1 MKTLVFDFKDF
12 LSLFQF
18 NKNISYQDFCQR
30 LSVLNISDTTG
41 TFAVRSGI
49 NEFIDRVSKK
59 DDRKQRLDLY
69 KQNLYRMLVLEPE
82 VALKEWFR
90 RYGELPHDL
99 NYYFQI
105 PQGNILTGDTFQG
118 IKNSKYGRVSKNI
131 NFEKFYNTRKL
142 YANDSEYTFGLL
154 KAMFEDFKIRN
165 SMASPA
171 FFDHICRLN
180 NDYGQIWLDFMVG
193 ANRASIFN
201 PATYRGIIDEI
212 FSGETLFA
220 PVMGWNSYQIG
231 FYSSKFKN
239 FIATDV
245 IPDVVDNGH
254 KLHDCWQAY
263 RDQSIFE
270 IEDKTIDLY
279 CCPSEQLDKRHGF
292 VHRYRN
298 QVDAVLFSPPYYD
311 LEIYDSP
318 DQSLTNFPDYQS
330 WLEGYW
336 NATVEIAAE
345 VLKPG
350 GRFGFVISNYR
361 NKAKQEVAISQDM
374 KAVVDRH
381 LTNMGRYKVQWSAIS
396 TGRQAKKMKG
406 GNFEDLWV
414 FEKL

>member
-12 LSLFQF
+12 LSLFKF
-18 NKNISYQDFCQR
+18 NKTISYQDFCQQ
-30 LSVLNISDTTG
+30 LGVLNISDTTG

-49 NEFIDRVSKK
+49 DEFIDRVSKK

-69 KQNLYRMLVLEPE
+69 KKNLYRMLVTEPE

-105 PQGNILTGDTFQG
+105 PQGSILTGDTFQG
-118 IKNSKYGRVSKNI
+118 IKNSKYGRVNKNI

-180 NDYGQIWLDFMVG
+180 NDYSQVWLDFMVG

-212 FSGETLFA
+212 FSGDTLFA
-220 PVMGWNSYQIG
+220 PVMGWNSYQVG

-254 KLHDCWQAY
+254 ELHKCWQAY
-263 RDQSIFE
+263 RNQSIFE

-279 CCPSEQLDKRHGF
+279 CCPSEQLDQRHGF
-292 VHRYRN
+292 VEKYRDR
-298 QVDAVLFSPPYYD
+298 VDAVLFSPPYYD

-318 DQSLTNFPDYQS
+318 DQSLTNFPDYQT

-336 NATVEIAAE
+336 NATVEISAA

-350 GRFGFVISNYR
+350 GRFAFVISNYR

-374 KAVVDRH
+374 KAIVDRH
-381 LTNMGRYKVQWSAIS
+381 LTNTGRYKVQWSAIS
-396 TGRQAKKMKG
+396 TGRQAKKMKA

-414 FEKL
+414 FEKR